1 MMEDLIMMAGIRMMG
16 KVKLA
21 VARDRAVIVMSKIM
35 DI

>member
-1 MMEDLIMMAGIRMMG
+1 MEDFMMMASIHMMG

-21 VARDRAVIVMSKIM
+21 VVRDWVVIAMSKIM